1 MPGNYALTMN
11 RRYFIQKNTLAG
23 LAVVAAH
30 AGADAHT
37 TAAPEDTRLYWAKL
51 LYKIAEPVLK
61 NLSESTLQKNWQ
73 VEYSPIWDN
82 RNAKVAFLEGFA
94 RTMTGVAPWLALPD
108 DNTEEGKL
116 RKQLRNYAIK
126 SIQNSVDPA
135 NPDYMLWRK
144 EGQTLVDAAF
154 LAQSFLKA
162 PDALWKPLDE
172 ATKKRVAEEF
182 RLLRRVVPPNN
193 NWLLFAAIVEV
204 FLLSVGE
211 EADRFRIEFG
221 LRKIEDWYVG
231 DGWFKDGEVFH
242 MDYYNSFVIHS
253 MIVDV
258 LDTMIKVQQRQSP
271 DKKNQNLEDQYT
283 KAVKRMQR
291 QADFLERLISPEGSF
306 PPFGRSITYRLGAF
320 QALAHTA
327 LLGQLPEG
335 VSPAQVR
342 CALTAVAKRMFGQE
356 GVFDKAG
363 WLSLGFAGHQPNI
376 ADSYSNAG
384 SMYLTTLGFLP
395 LGLPATDPFW
405 ADADAEWTQQKAWS
419 GKPFKKDKAVSY

>member
-1 MPGNYALTMN
+1 MN
-11 RRYFIQKNTLAG
+11 RRDFIQKNTLAG
-23 LAVVAAH
+23 LAVVAAPSH
-30 AGADAHT
+30 VNAHT
-37 TAAPEDTRLYWAKL
+37 YPTQDNTRLYWAKL

-61 NLSESTLQKNWQ
+61 NLSESALQKNWK

-82 RNAKVAFLEGFA
+82 RNAKVAYLEGFA
-94 RTMTGVAPWLALPD
+94 RTMVGVAPWLALPD

-116 RKQLRNYAIK
+116 RKQLRSYALK
-126 SIQNSVDPA
+126 SIQNSVDPS

-172 ATKKRVAEEF
+172 TTKKRVIEEF

-204 FLLSVGE
+204 FLLSIGE

-221 LRKIEDWYVG
+221 LRKIEDWYIG

-242 MDYYNSFVIHS
+242 MDYYNSFVIHP

-258 LDTMIKVQQRQSP
+258 LETMLKVHQRQSP

-320 QALAHTA
+320 QALTHTA
-327 LLGQLPEG
+327 LLHQLPEG

-342 CALTAVAKRMFGQE
+342 CALTAVMKRMFGQE

-363 WLSLGFAGHQPNI
+363 WLSLGFAGHQPGI

-395 LGLPATDPFW
+395 LGLPANDPFW
-405 ADADAEWTQQKAWS
+405 ADADTEWTQQKAWS
-419 GKPFKKDKAVSY
+419 GKPFKKDKAVGY

>member
-1 MPGNYALTMN
+1 MN
-11 RRYFIQKNTLAG
+11 RRDFIQKNTMAG
-23 LAVVAAH
+23 FAIAASPVISQ
-30 AGADAHT
+30 ANP
-37 TAAPEDTRLYWAKL
+37 APEKEDTRLYWAKL
-51 LYKIAEPVLK
+51 LYKIAEPVLR
-61 NLSESTLQKNWQ
+61 NLSDGTLQKNWQ
-73 VEYSPIWDN
+73 VELSPIWDS

-94 RTMTGVAPWLALPD
+94 RTMTGIAPWLALPD
-108 DNTEEGKL
+108 TDNEEGRLRKKL
-116 RKQLRNYAIK
+116 RTYALGSIK
-126 SIQNSVDPA
+126 NSVDPA
-135 NPDYMLWRK
+135 SPDYMLWRK

-162 PDALWKPLDE
+162 PEALWQPLDDT
-172 ATKKRVAEEF
+172 TKKRVIEEF
-182 RLLRRVVPPNN
+182 RLLRRVVPGNN
-193 NWLLFAAIVEV
+193 NWLLFSAMVEV
-204 FLLSVGE
+204 FLQFAGE
-211 EADRFRIEFG
+211 EADRFRIDYG
-221 LRKIEDWYVG
+221 LRIIESFYVG

-242 MDYYNSFVIHS
+242 MDYYNSFVIHP

-258 LDTMIKVQQRQSP
+258 LDTLLKVQKRQWP
-271 DKKNQNLEDQYT
+271 DRKNQALEDQHT

-327 LLGQLPEG
+327 LLHQLPES

-342 CALTAVAKRMFGQE
+342 CAMTAVMKRMFGQE

-363 WLSLGFAGHQPNI
+363 WLTLGFAGHQPGI

-384 SMYLTTLGFLP
+384 SMYLTSLGFLT
-395 LGLPATDPFW
+395 LGLPETDPFW
-405 ADADAEWTQQKAWS
+405 SAPDEEWTQQKAWS

>member
-1 MPGNYALTMN
+1 MN
-11 RRYFIQKNTLAG
+11 RRDFIQKNTLAG
-23 LAVVAAH
+23 LAIV
-30 AGADAHT
+30 T
-37 TAAPEDTRLYWAKL
+37 TQSPTQANTIPVKDDTRLYWARL

-61 NLSESTLQKNWQ
+61 NLSEGTLQKNWQ
-73 VEYSPIWDN
+73 VELSPIWDN
-82 RNAKVAFLEGFA
+82 RNVKVAFLEGFA
-94 RTMTGVAPWLALPD
+94 RTMTGIAPWLALPD
-108 DNTEEGKL
+108 TDSEEGKL
-116 RKQLRNYAIK
+116 RKKLRTYTLGSIK
-126 SIQNSVDPA
+126 NSVDPT

-162 PDALWKPLDE
+162 PEALWQPLDE
-172 ATKKRVAEEF
+172 ITKKRVIEEF
-182 RLLRRVVPPNN
+182 RLLRRVVPGNN
-193 NWLLFAAIVEV
+193 NWLLFSAIVEV
-204 FLLSVGE
+204 FLLYVGE
-211 EADRFRIEFG
+211 EADRFRIDYG
-221 LRKIEDWYVG
+221 LRIIESFYVG

-258 LDTMIKVQQRQSP
+258 LDTMLKVQRRQSP
-271 DKKNQNLEDQYT
+271 DRKNQTLEDQYT

-291 QADFLERLISPEGSF
+291 QADFQERLISPEGAF

-320 QALAHTA
+320 QSLAHTA
-327 LLGQLPEG
+327 LLHQLPEG

-342 CALTAVAKRMFGQE
+342 CAMTAVIKRMFGQE

-363 WLSLGFAGHQPNI
+363 WLTLGFVGHQPGI

-384 SMYLTTLGFLP
+384 SMYLTSLGFLP
-395 LGLPATDPFW
+395 LGLPETDLFW
-405 ADADAEWTQQKAWS
+405 TAPDEEWTQQKAWS

>member
-1 MPGNYALTMN
+1 MN
-11 RRYFIQKNTLAG
+11 RRDFIQKNTFAG
-23 LAVVAAH
+23 LAVVAAP
-30 AGADAHT
+30 AHINTT
-37 TAAPEDTRLYWAKL
+37 TAAAPDDTRLYWAKL

-73 VEYSPIWDN
+73 VEFSPTWDN
-82 RNAKVAFLEGFA
+82 RNAKVAYLEGFA
-94 RTMTGVAPWLALPD
+94 RTMVGIAPWLALPD

-126 SIQNSVDPA
+126 SIQNSVDPGNA
-135 NPDYMLWRK
+135 DYMLWRK
-144 EGQTLVDAAF
+144 ESQTLVDAAF

-172 ATKKRVAEEF
+172 ITKKRVIEEF
-182 RLLRRVVPPNN
+182 RLLRRVVPGNN
-193 NWLLFAAIVEV
+193 NWLLFASIIEA
-204 FLLSVGE
+204 FLLFIGE
-211 EADRFRIEFG
+211 EADRYRIEFG
-221 LRKIEDWYVG
+221 LRKIEDFYVG
-231 DGWFKDGEVFH
+231 DGWFKDGEIFH
-242 MDYYNSFVIHS
+242 MDYYNSFVIHP

-258 LDTMIKVQQRQSP
+258 LDTQLKVHNKLLP
-271 DKKNQNLEDQYT
+271 DKKNQNLEAQYS

-306 PPFGRSITYRLGAF
+306 PPFGRSMTYRLGAF
-320 QALAHTA
+320 QALTHTA
-327 LLGQLPEG
+327 LLHQLPEE

-342 CALTAVAKRMFGQE
+342 CALTAVMKRMFAQE
-356 GVFDKAG
+356 GIFDKAG
-363 WLSLGFAGHQPNI
+363 WLSLGFAGHQPGM

-405 ADADAEWTQQKAWS
+405 AEADADWTQQKAWS
-419 GKPFKKDKAVSY
+419 GKPFKKDKAVGY

>member
-1 MPGNYALTMN
+1 MN
-11 RRYFIQKNTLAG
+11 RRDFIQKNTLAG
-23 LAVVAAH
+23 LAVVTAQANAH
-30 AGADAHT
+30 A
-37 TAAPEDTRLYWAKL
+37 APISPQDDTRLYWSKL

-61 NLSESTLQKNWQ
+61 NLSEGTLQKNWQ
-73 VEYSPIWDN
+73 VEFSPAWDN
-82 RNAKVAFLEGFA
+82 RNAKVAYLEGFA
-94 RTMTGVAPWLALPD
+94 RTMVGIAPWLALPD
-108 DNTEEGKL
+108 DTTEEGKL
-116 RKQLRNYAIK
+116 LKQLRNYAIR

-135 NPDYMLWRK
+135 HADYMLWRK
-144 EGQTLVDAAF
+144 ESQTLVDAAF

-162 PDALWKPLDE
+162 PEALWKPLDDT
-172 ATKKRVAEEF
+172 TKKHVVEEF
-182 RLLRRVVPPNN
+182 RLLRRVVPGNN
-193 NWLLFAAIVEV
+193 NWLLFASIIEV
-204 FLLSVGE
+204 FLLFIGE

-221 LRKIEDWYVG
+221 LRKIEDFYVG

-242 MDYYNSFVIHS
+242 MDYYNSFVIHP

-258 LDTMIKVQQRQSP
+258 LDTMLKVQRKQSP

-306 PPFGRSITYRLGAF
+306 PPFGRSITYRTGAF
-320 QALAHTA
+320 QALTHTA
-327 LLGQLPEG
+327 LLHQLPEG

-342 CALTAVAKRMFGQE
+342 CALTAVMKRMFSQD

-363 WLSLGFAGHQPNI
+363 WLSLGFAGHQPGI

-419 GKPFKKDKAVSY
+419 GKPFKKDKAVSF

>member
-1 MPGNYALTMN
+1 MN
-11 RRYFIQKNTLAG
+11 RRDFLQKNTLAG
-23 LAVVAAH
+23 FALV
-30 AGADAHT
+30 T
-37 TAAPEDTRLYWAKL
+37 TPANVQANITQAKDDTRLYWAKL

-61 NLSESTLQKNWQ
+61 NLSEGTLQKNWQ

-94 RTMTGVAPWLALPD
+94 RTMTGIAPWLALPD
-108 DNTEEGKL
+108 SDNEEGKL
-116 RKQLRNYAIK
+116 RKKLRTYALGSIK
-126 SIQNSVDPA
+126 NSVDPD

-162 PDALWKPLDE
+162 PEALWQPLDE
-172 ATKKRVAEEF
+172 TTKKRVIEEF
-182 RLLRRVVPPNN
+182 RLLRRVVPGNN
-193 NWLLFAAIVEV
+193 NWLLFSAIVEV
-204 FLLSVGE
+204 FLLYVGE
-211 EADRFRIEFG
+211 EADRFRIDYG
-221 LRKIEDWYVG
+221 LRIIESFYVG

-253 MIVDV
+253 MIVDI
-258 LDTMIKVQQRQSP
+258 LDTLLKVQRRQSP
-271 DKKNQNLEDQYT
+271 DRKNQTLEDQYT

-291 QADFLERLISPEGSF
+291 QADFQERLISPEGTF

-327 LLGQLPEG
+327 LLHQLPEG

-342 CALTAVAKRMFGQE
+342 CAITAVMKRMFGQE
-356 GVFDKAG
+356 GVFNNAG
-363 WLSLGFAGHQPNI
+363 WLTLGFAGHQPGI

-384 SMYLTTLGFLP
+384 SMYLTSLGFLP
-395 LGLPATDPFW
+395 LGLPENDPFW
-405 ADADAEWTQQKAWS
+405 AAPDEEWTQQKAWS
-419 GKPFKKDKAVSY
+419 GKPFKKDKAVGY